1 LINDNT
7 AADSTQTALKE
18 FAKGDYLLY
27 QNRNEE
33 AIRLYQTILKNYTGQ
48 EIEAVTLLRLG
59 KIYEKKGDFALALSQ
74 YQTIIEKHSDGI
86 YIDEALYFRPKFST
100 KQLLK
105 SKALV

>member
-1 LINDNT
+1 MRRQYGYI
-7 AADSTQTALKE
+7 KR
-18 FAKGDYLLY
+18 F
-27 QNRNEE
+27 
-33 AIRLYQTILKNYTGQ
+33 LKNYTGQ

-86 YIDEALYFRPKFST
+86 LDEALYFRQKFST
-100 KQLLK
+100 NSLLK